1 AERLRNQESGGDCD
15 AIEKRVDQQPDQNR
29 IAFMRVD
36 ELVGVRFFSKVEM
49 RSDGVLK
56 EMYEQVSA
64 EDEKSGVRAT
74 QMNALRHHFNQR
86 RRQHEAC
93 AERDEVA
100 EVRALPISLD
110 DD

>member
-1 AERLRNQESGGDCD
+1 
-15 AIEKRVDQQPDQNR
+15 
-29 IAFMRVD
+29 MRVD

-100 EVRALPISLD
+100 EVGALPISLD
-110 DD
+110 DDGAAKDVGARRGQPQQHAGQDGRHAGEE